1 MESFEEYLFKLYEE
15 LKLLNEILSKRAT
28 TPSKVV
34 WLHSSSDNIICKS
47 KYGNKQEIKEYL
59 GIPS

>member
-28 TPSKVV
+28 T
-34 WLHSSSDNIICKS
+34 HSLKLCMLDYYHMEN
-47 KYGNKQEIKEYL
+47 
-59 GIPS
+59 